1 MAKEYYL
8 DSSDEE
14 GLEEVEDIVVHESE
28 IIRSMFAEPIK
39 IAMDIISYKQTFIKA
54 VSLMFFNVAHK
65 AINAQEIQDR
75 YLKTFLRDGHP

>member
-28 IIRSMFAEPIK
+28 IIRSIFAEPIK
-39 IAMDIISYKQTFIKA
+39 IIDIISYKQTFIKA
-54 VSLMFFNVAHK
+54 VSLMFFNVGK
-65 AINAQEIQDR
+65 
-75 YLKTFLRDGHP
+75 L